1 MAEVTS
7 RVSEEGLAKVR
18 LANSEIGQIKQCVLS
33 FGDVFAD
40 LHRQTKQITNVMRLI
55 EDVAKQTD
63 LLTLNAAIEAARA
76 GEEGRGG
83 AVVADEVR
91 QLSDRT
97 ATAARETYST
107 IQSIQ
112 SMTRNAS
119 VAMLQVQGRV
129 KNGVQLINELVPS
142 LTELRDSELYAA
154 GNLNELSYALRE
166 QQMAGEQIAQNSE
179 KIARMAENNPV
190 SCQSEAKEGVK

>member
-40 LHRQTKQITNVMRLI
+40 LHRQTKQITNAMRLI

-83 AVVADEVR
+83 GRSCR
-91 QLSDRT
+91 QSAPIIRSNSHGRSRNLQHHPVDSVDDTKRIRSD
-97 ATAARETYST
+97 
-107 IQSIQ
+107 
-112 SMTRNAS
+112 AS
-119 VAMLQVQGRV
+119 GPR
-129 KNGVQLINELVPS
+129 PS
-142 LTELRDSELYAA
+142 
-154 GNLNELSYALRE
+154 
-166 QQMAGEQIAQNSE
+166 
-179 KIARMAENNPV
+179 
-190 SCQSEAKEGVK
+190 